1 MFLIAYEFMR
11 DNYEHKQFRGKLYD
25 MQNEEDKKQRDEWVK
40 IVTDESLRMIRE
52 DLDPL
57 LLSHPVPQC
66 VVDMFKN
73 NPGIPQCDVGNTMR
87 FTRPSKQDKV
97 KWANETIE
105 IFAVQVK
112 EKYGTLR
119 FYMSCETDEITD
131 LISDAEALSS
141 QTCESCGEPAK
152 MRGKFWLEV
161 KCDKCYEE
169 RT

>member
-1 MFLIAYEFMR
+1 MHDLSIKIEKILDEYSER
-11 DNYEHKQFRGKLYD
+11 YKVVEG
-25 MQNEEDKKQRDEWVK
+25 EE
-40 IVTDESLRMIRE
+40 S
-52 DLDPL
+52 
-57 LLSHPVPQC
+57 
-66 VVDMFKN
+66 
-73 NPGIPQCDVGNTMR
+73 
-87 FTRPSKQDKV
+87 
-97 KWANETIE
+97 ETIE

-119 FYMSCETDEITD
+119 FYMSCETDEIID